1 MYKTIAAVIVSA
13 FAFGATTSF
22 AADVAKKSEE
32 LTVEQRA
39 EMRERAARLKAQ
51 GAQPPLQ
58 QEKTEKKA
66 DKAKT
71 SAVRPAHKIK
81 HTSTATLHNAKHSV
95 THKHKTKK
103 SAKRGGRKAHRKA

>member
-13 FAFGATTSF
+13 FAIGATTSF
-22 AADVAKKSEE
+22 AADVTNKSEE

-51 GAQPPLQ
+51 GAQPPVQ
-58 QEKTEKKA
+58 QEKIEKKA

-81 HTSTATLHNAKHSV
+81 HTSAAKMQNVKHSV
-95 THKHKTKK
+95 THKHKSKK
-103 SAKRGGRKAHRKA
+103 SAKRSGRKSQRQA